1 MASLDDTGLMPLS
14 PEDLPVTALAW
25 TPCHRLIA
33 SRYPT
38 VGLYDEIA
46 RPDDLDVVFAIEAL
60 TNPRVRQALGALS
73 LVPPTDR
80 VSGPGATLIMAAFT
94 HLNPEGSRFSDGS
107 YGVYY
112 AADTLETAVAEVSH
126 HRARFLART
135 DEPEIDVDLRWIQ
148 ADLRQPAHD
157 LRANAW
163 RTDAWATDAWPTDA
177 WPAEPVRAGVSAHWS
192 HSQSASRSAIYHPEH
207 YAAGQALGRALR
219 DAGSAALA
227 YDSVRRAGGQC
238 VAVFVPRALAN
249 ARPAGHLSLHWDGQ
263 RISHWF
269 EKSEPHAIGPRVWR

>member
-1 MASLDDTGLMPLS
+1 MALS
-14 PEDLPVTALAW
+14 PDDLPVSALAW
-25 TPCHRLIA
+25 LPCHRLIA

-46 RPDDLDVVFAIEAL
+46 RPQDLDVVFAIEAL

-73 LVPPTDR
+73 LVVPADR

-157 LRANAW
+157 LRANSW
-163 RTDAWATDAWPTDA
+163 PTDAWPTDA
-177 WPAEPVRAGVSAHWS
+177 WPTEPLRAGVSHCRSDSQAAS
-192 HSQSASRSAIYHPEH
+192 RSTSQSASLSAIYHPEH

-219 DAGSAALA
+219 EAGSAALA

-238 VAVFVPRALAN
+238 VAVFVPRALTN

>member
-1 MASLDDTGLMPLS
+1 MPLS
-14 PEDLPVTALAW
+14 PDDLPVTPLAW

-46 RPDDLDVVFAIEAL
+46 RPEDLEVVFAIEAL

-73 LVPPTDR
+73 LVPPADR
-80 VSGPGATLIMAAFT
+80 VSGPGATLVMAAFT

-112 AADTLETAVAEVSH
+112 AADTLDTAVAEVSH

-135 DEPEIDVDLRWIQ
+135 AEPEIDVDLRWIQ
-148 ADLRQPAHD
+148 ADLRQPVHD
-157 LRANAW
+157 LRTSAPAC
-163 RTDAWATDAWPTDA
+163 TDL
-177 WPAEPVRAGVSAHWS
+177 
-192 HSQSASRSAIYHPEH
+192 SASTPTSADLSAVYDPED
-207 YAAGQALGRALR
+207 YAAGQSLGRALR
-219 DAGSAALA
+219 AAGSAALA
-227 YDSVRRAGGQC
+227 YHSVRLAGGQC
-238 VAVFVPRALAN
+238 VAVFIPRALSN

-269 EKSEPHAIGPRVWR
+269 EKSEPHAIGLLARG

>member
-1 MASLDDTGLMPLS
+1 MALS
-14 PEDLPVTALAW
+14 PEDLPLTALAW
-25 TPCHRLIA
+25 LPCHRLIA

-46 RPDDLDVVFAIEAL
+46 RPQDLDVVFAIEAL

-73 LVPPTDR
+73 LVLPADR

-94 HLNPEGSRFSDGS
+94 HFNPEGSRFSDGS

-157 LRANAW
+157 LRA
-163 RTDAWATDAWPTDA
+163 TAWATDAWPTDA
-177 WPAEPVRAGVSAHWS
+177 GPIEPLRAGVSAHRS
-192 HSQSASRSAIYHPEH
+192 DSQSASRSTSPSASLSAIYHPEH

-219 DAGSAALA
+219 DVGSAALA
-227 YDSVRRAGGQC
+227 YDSVRRADGQC

>member
-1 MASLDDTGLMPLS
+1 MPLS
-14 PEDLPVTALAW
+14 PEDLPVSAPAW

-46 RPDDLDVVFAIEAL
+46 RTEDLDVVFAIEAL
-60 TNPRVRQALGALS
+60 TNPRVRQELGVLS
-73 LVPPTDR
+73 LVPPADR
-80 VSGPGATLIMAAFT
+80 VSGAGATLIMAAFT

-112 AADTLETAVAEVSH
+112 AADTLDTAVAEVSH

-148 ADLRQPAHD
+148 ADLQQPVHD
-157 LRANAW
+157 LRASSLADGGGSTN
-163 RTDAWATDAWPTDA
+163 PTVDPPYPLTA
-177 WPAEPVRAGVSAHWS
+177 DLAAV
-192 HSQSASRSAIYHPEH
+192 YDPEH

-219 DAGSAALA
+219 DIGCLALA
-227 YDSVRRAGGQC
+227 YDSVRLVGGHC

-249 ARPAGHLSLHWDGQ
+249 ARPVGHLSLHWDGR

-269 EKSEPHAIGPRVWR
+269 EKSEPHALGPRAWR

>member
-1 MASLDDTGLMPLS
+1 MPLS

-25 TPCHRLIA
+25 LPSHRLIA

-46 RPDDLDVVFAIEAL
+46 RPQDLDVVFAIEAL

-73 LVPPTDR
+73 LVPPADR

-163 RTDAWATDAWPTDA
+163 PTDAWPTDA
-177 WPAEPVRAGVSAHWS
+177 WPTEPLRAGESAHRS
-192 HSQSASRSAIYHPEH
+192 DSQFASPSNSLSTSLSAIYHPEH

-227 YDSVRRAGGQC
+227 YASVRRAGGQC

>member
-1 MASLDDTGLMPLS
+1 MPLS
-14 PEDLPVTALAW
+14 PDDLPVSPLAW

-38 VGLYDEIA
+38 VGLYDDIA
-46 RPDDLDVVFAIEAL
+46 RPEDLDVVFAIEAL
-60 TNPRVRQALGALS
+60 TNPRVRQELGALA
-73 LVPPTDR
+73 LVPPADR

-112 AADTLETAVAEVSH
+112 AADTLDTAVAEVSH

-135 DEPEIDVDLRWIQ
+135 AEPEIDVDLRWIQ
-148 ADLRQPAHD
+148 ADLCQLVHD
-157 LRANAW
+157 LRTAAL
-163 RTDAWATDAWPTDA
+163 PTGGMSPERPSD
-177 WPAEPVRAGVSAHWS
+177 
-192 HSQSASRSAIYHPEH
+192 RSAELSALYHPEQ

-219 DAGSAALA
+219 DAGSCAVA
-227 YDSVRRAGGQC
+227 YDSVRLAGGQC
-238 VAVFVPRALAN
+238 VAVFIARALAN

-269 EKSEPHAIGPRVWR
+269 EKSEPHALGLRVWR